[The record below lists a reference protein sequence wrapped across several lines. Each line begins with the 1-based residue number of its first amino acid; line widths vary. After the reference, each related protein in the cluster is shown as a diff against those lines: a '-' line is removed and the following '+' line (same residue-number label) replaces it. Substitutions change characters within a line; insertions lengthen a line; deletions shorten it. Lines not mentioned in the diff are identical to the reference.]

1 MSPAYPPPLR
11 PARPCRAGAGAAA
24 SLPALAQDDEPSP
37 AATLAAD
44 ACVEPEPSE
53 APVTDEA
60 LSIPEDFRIGLFDG
74 VWEGIRDLYVD
85 PDTNGLDWEAIGD
98 EYAPLVIATDN
109 AHEVYELLGEMVAL
123 LDDPFTD
130 YFAPEDLGDPATFDP
145 SYGGIGALL
154 DTSAAGED
162 SPGLRIVYV
171 FEGGS
176 AHDAGISARDSIV
189 GVEGD
194 PCVRIV
200 DIRGPEG
207 TDVTLTIVTPGEEPR
222 EVSLER
228 RRINPVILP
237 EVRRLEA
244 DPGVGYLQVLAL
256 SGQEAIDGIE
266 QALTTLLRDE
276 PLEGLILDLRASNQ
290 GAPAVVIEALAAF
303 VEGEV
308 GEYHSRLGNEPITIE
323 PNDLA
328 DDYADMPLVV
338 LVDEDTEADAEQLAA
353 ILQDQGRATIV
364 GTQTSGQTHGTTT
377 VDFADGSLLQ
387 IVSFGFQLPSGE
399 TLEGVGVTP
408 DVAVEADWLSYPES
422 EDPFLLAALEAI
434 DAERVA
440 AASAAPAADA
450 SHGAR
455 GVGRR
460 IEVAGHL
467 VAVGKGDQRR
477 HHAFAG
483 AGDGDRAARR
493 EGAAGGQV
501 AGIGRL
507 AAHDGPLPQAVGGVR
522 LRHRGQQR
530 SRVGVPGLLD
540 ELPRR
545 RQLHDATGV
554 HDRDAV
560 GEVARAGEVVGDVE
574 EGQLAL
580 LLQLGEQVQ
589 DLGAAGGVDHGDG
602 LVSHEVVGLEHH
614 GAGDADALALPARER
629 VRVLLGELGGGG
641 ELDLLERRQ
650 HAGLALVA
658 VGGPWMTSGSSTS
671 SPTRM

>member
-1 MSPAYPPPLR
+1 MSPDTPR
-11 PARPCRAGAGAAA
+11 RTI
-24 SLPALAQDDEPSP
+24 ALALAALLLTIVAALPVVAQEPDSSP
-37 AATLAAD
+37 ASTHAAD

-60 LSIPEDFRIGLFDG
+60 LSIPEDFRISLFNG
-74 VWEGIRDLYVD
+74 VWEGIRDLYID

-109 AHEVYELLGEMVAL
+109 AHEVYELLSEMVAL
-123 LDDPFTD
+123 LEDPFTA

-154 DTSAAGED
+154 DSSAAGED

-176 AHDAGISARDSIV
+176 ARDAGIRERDSIV
-189 GVEGD
+189 AVEGD

-207 TDVTLTIVTPGEEPR
+207 SDVTLTIVTPGEEPR

-228 RRINPVILP
+228 RIIDPVILP
-237 EVRRLEA
+237 EARRLEA
-244 DPGVGYLQVLAL
+244 APAVGYLQVLAL

-266 QALTTLLRDE
+266 QGLTTLLRDE

-290 GAPAVVIEALAAF
+290 GAPLVVIETLAAF

-328 DDYADMPLVV
+328 DDYADIPLVV

-364 GTQTSGQTHGTTT
+364 GTPTSGQTHGTTT

-387 IVSFGFQLPSGE
+387 VVSFGFQLPSGE

-408 DVAVEADWLSYPES
+408 DVVVEADWLSYPES

-434 DAERVA
+434 DAERDA
-440 AASAAPAADA
+440 AASAVPAADA
-450 SHGAR
+450 SMEPEAS
-455 GVGRR
+455 
-460 IEVAGHL
+460 
-467 VAVGKGDQRR
+467 
-477 HHAFAG
+477 
-483 AGDGDRAARR
+483 
-493 EGAAGGQV
+493 AAG
-501 AGIGRL
+501 
-507 AAHDGPLPQAVGGVR
+507 
-522 LRHRGQQR
+522 
-530 SRVGVPGLLD
+530 
-540 ELPRR
+540 
-545 RQLHDATGV
+545 
-554 HDRDAV
+554 
-560 GEVARAGEVVGDVE
+560 
-574 EGQLAL
+574 
-580 LLQLGEQVQ
+580 
-589 DLGAAGGVDHGDG
+589 
-602 LVSHEVVGLEHH
+602 
-614 GAGDADALALPARER
+614 
-629 VRVLLGELGGGG
+629 
-641 ELDLLERRQ
+641 
-650 HAGLALVA
+650 
-658 VGGPWMTSGSSTS
+658 
-671 SPTRM
+671 

>member
-1 MSPAYPPPLR
+1 MSPDTPRRFILLVLTAL
-11 PARPCRAGAGAAA
+11 ALVAAA
-24 SLPALAQDDEPSP
+24 SLPALAQDDQPSP
-37 AATLAAD
+37 AATIAAD

-60 LSIPEDFRIGLFDG
+60 LSIPEDFRIGLFNG

-109 AHEVYELLGEMVAL
+109 AHEVYQLLGEMVGL
-123 LDDPFTD
+123 LGDPFTA

-176 AHDAGISARDSIV
+176 ARDAGIRARDSIV
-189 GVEGD
+189 AVEGD

-207 TDVTLTIVTPGEEPR
+207 TDVTLTVVTPGDEPR

-228 RRINPVILP
+228 RSINPLILP

-244 DPGVGYLQVLAL
+244 DPAVGYLQVLAL
-256 SGQEAIDGIE
+256 SGREAIDGIE

-290 GAPAVVIEALAAF
+290 GAPLVVIEALAAF

-328 DDYADMPLVV
+328 DDYADIPLVV

-364 GTQTSGQTHGTTT
+364 GTPTSGKTHGTTT

-408 DVAVEADWLSYPES
+408 DMVVEADWLSYPES

-434 DAERVA
+434 DAARAA
-440 AASAAPAADA
+440 AASAAPDA
-450 SHGAR
+450 SM
-455 GVGRR
+455 
-460 IEVAGHL
+460 EPEESPAG
-467 VAVGKGDQRR
+467 
-477 HHAFAG
+477 
-483 AGDGDRAARR
+483 
-493 EGAAGGQV
+493 
-501 AGIGRL
+501 
-507 AAHDGPLPQAVGGVR
+507 
-522 LRHRGQQR
+522 
-530 SRVGVPGLLD
+530 
-540 ELPRR
+540 
-545 RQLHDATGV
+545 
-554 HDRDAV
+554 
-560 GEVARAGEVVGDVE
+560 
-574 EGQLAL
+574 
-580 LLQLGEQVQ
+580 
-589 DLGAAGGVDHGDG
+589 
-602 LVSHEVVGLEHH
+602 
-614 GAGDADALALPARER
+614 
-629 VRVLLGELGGGG
+629 
-641 ELDLLERRQ
+641 
-650 HAGLALVA
+650 
-658 VGGPWMTSGSSTS
+658 
-671 SPTRM
+671 